1 MNKVPKALTASL
13 AVAFFVVVWS
23 EWTRS
28 HTALPD
34 SQWQKMADY
43 LKKYALNDTI
53 VLNNGGST
61 EGLKILQSAGLKVRL
76 ALPEPRGRI
85 RRLWVIGRHP
95 YRAQGHD
102 QLGANEL
109 PKEDVP
115 KGFYLDHF
123 ARSAG
128 SVLWDAT
135 DEIFSAKISAANKPC
150 TQQHNGGV
158 RCAHL
163 PNWMHVSPTRL
174 TRSQTTYD
182 CLWAHPPSGH
192 RPLTIRYDQIPQGV
206 LDFEHGLSDTAARSN
221 NRQPVRVKLKWAD
234 GEASLSV
241 GNKDGWQRSKH
252 KVKGFLELSISAKQD
267 GQRHH
272 CFKAAIR

>member
-1 MNKVPKALTASL
+1 MNKVAKALVISL
-13 AVAFFVVVWS
+13 AVASFVVIWS

-28 HTALPD
+28 RAPLAEV
-34 SQWQKMADY
+34 QWQKMAAY
-43 LKKYALNDTI
+43 LTSHAANDTI

-61 EGLKILQSAGLKVRL
+61 EGLRILQDAGLKVRL

-85 RRLWVIGRHP
+85 RRLWVVGRHP

-102 QLGANEL
+102 KLGANEL
-109 PKEDVP
+109 PKEAIP
-115 KGFYLDHF
+115 KGLYVDHF

-128 SVLWDAT
+128 SVLWDAQ
-135 DEIFSAKISAANKPC
+135 DELFGAQISAADRQC
-150 TQQHNGGV
+150 TQAHNGGV

-174 TRSQTTYD
+174 TRSKTTYD
-182 CLWAHPPSGH
+182 CLWAHPPSRN
-192 RPLTIRYDQIPQGV
+192 RPLIIRYPKIPKGE

-221 NRQPVRVKLKWAD
+221 NRQPVRVRLKWAD
-234 GEASLSV
+234 GEASLAA
-241 GNKDGWQRSKH
+241 GNKDGWKRSKH
-252 KVKGFLELSISAKQD
+252 QVSGFLELRVSATQD

-272 CFKAAIR
+272 CFKAVIR